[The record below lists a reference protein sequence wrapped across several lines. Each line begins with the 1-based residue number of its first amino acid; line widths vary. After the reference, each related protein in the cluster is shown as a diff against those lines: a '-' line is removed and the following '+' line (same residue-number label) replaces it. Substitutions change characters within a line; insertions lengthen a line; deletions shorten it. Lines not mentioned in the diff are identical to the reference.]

1 MSDLRSEIVNKV
13 LNSWE
18 KPMVESKKTL
28 GERIYE
34 FVKAH
39 PYSSVDEIERGLDLG
54 KESSVSSYL
63 KTQMDKGLLDRESKV
78 KTPYPGFGS
87 RNYYVYYHVSDTYN
101 LPKKPR
107 KPRVDKKPQ
116 LSQAERIQQDILAPL
131 NERLLHPR
139 MPRMPQAFNAE
150 TFVEDLSLKDA
161 RAVYELLKGY
171 FSG

>member
-18 KPMVESKKTL
+18 KPMLENKKTL
-28 GERIYE
+28 GEKIYE

-39 PYSSVDEIERGLDLG
+39 PYSSVDEVEQGLGLG

-63 KTQMDKGLLDRESKV
+63 KSQMDKGLLERESKV
-78 KTPYPGFGS
+78 RTPYPGFGS
-87 RNYYVYYHVSDTYN
+87 RNYYVYYHISDTYN

-107 KPRVDKKPQ
+107 KPRVNSKPQ

-131 NERLLHPR
+131 NERLMPR

-150 TFVEDLSLKDA
+150 TFVQDLSLKDA
-161 RAVYELLKGY
+161 KAVFEVLKGY